1 MTGTPRRRRE
11 HPAAARARRA
21 AIDDP
26 AVVLEAALRFLEP
39 RARSVAEVRR
49 RLTGNGYRAEL
60 VDAAIERLLDL
71 GMLDDAAFARHW
83 VESRDRAR
91 PRGRLGLTG
100 ELRRLGIDPATI
112 AAVLDDRE
120 AAAADRGAADASAE
134 GGTPASADE
143 DAARRLLERKARA
156 LAGYADPSE
165 RRARAYALLA
175 RHGFDPAVC
184 STIAAEAVRAV
195 SGAPLRPS
203 EDAVDALADDP

>member
-1 MTGTPRRRRE
+1 VTGTPRRRRE

-21 AIDDP
+21 EIDDP

-60 VDAAIERLLDL
+60 VDTAIERLLDL

-112 AAVLDDRE
+112 AAVLDERE
-120 AAAADRGAADASAE
+120 AAAPGRGASDATAE
-134 GGTPASADE
+134 GDAPASADE

-156 LAGYADPSE
+156 LARYDPRQ
-165 RRARAYALLA
+165 RRSRAYALLA
-175 RHGFDPAVC
+175 RHGFEPAVC
-184 STIAAEAVRAV
+184 STIAAEAARAV
-195 SGAPLRPS
+195 TGAALAPA
-203 EDAVDALADDP
+203 EDAADALPDDP

>member
-21 AIDDP
+21 AVDDP

-49 RLTGNGYRAEL
+49 RLVGNGYRADL

-112 AAVLDDRE
+112 AAILDERE
-120 AAAADRGAADASAE
+120 ADAAGRRATEDA
-134 GGTPASADE
+134 PASADE
-143 DAARRLLERKARA
+143 DAARRLLERKTRSLAR
-156 LAGYADPSE
+156 YSDPQE
-165 RRARAYALLA
+165 RRRWVYALLA

-184 STIAAEAVRAV
+184 ATISAEAARAAP
-195 SGAPLRPS
+195 GAPGTPS
-203 EDAVDALADDP
+203 EDAVDALPDDP